1 MPVRLVLVVSM
12 ARKKQSKRWKQAEA
26 ESDDDFYS
34 ASTDYPY
41 LDYQLLDVTLKDKE
55 RSRIQRQ
62 MKARRELERRRDEKH
77 LKALIDDEWLLDQ
90 IP

>member
-1 MPVRLVLVVSM
+1 MVNM
-12 ARKKQSKRWKQAEA
+12 ARKKQSKRSKQAET

-41 LDYQLLDVTLKDKE
+41 RDYQLLDATLKDKE
-55 RSRIQRQ
+55 RSRIQHQ

>member
-1 MPVRLVLVVSM
+1 MVNM
-12 ARKKQSKRWKQAEA
+12 ARKKQSKRSKQAET

-41 LDYQLLDVTLKDKE
+41 LDYQLLDATLKDKE
-55 RSRIQRQ
+55 RSQIQRQ
-62 MKARRELERRRDEKH
+62 MKARREVERRRDEKH

>member
-26 ESDDDFYS
+26 ESYDRFYS
-34 ASTDYPY
+34 ATTDCSSP
-41 LDYQLLDVTLKDKE
+41 DYQLLDATLKDKE
-55 RSRIQRQ
+55 RSRIQHQ